1 MNGSISCAR
10 SDWPPSRSSPRR
22 CLATWRASPI
32 VARPQVRFGVV
43 EAIEGNIKAVIR
55 RGRGYKDLRYLL
67 LKVQRMAATKTEFI
81 AVQKA
86 A

>member
-10 SDWPPSRSSPRR
+10 SDWPPSRSSSRR